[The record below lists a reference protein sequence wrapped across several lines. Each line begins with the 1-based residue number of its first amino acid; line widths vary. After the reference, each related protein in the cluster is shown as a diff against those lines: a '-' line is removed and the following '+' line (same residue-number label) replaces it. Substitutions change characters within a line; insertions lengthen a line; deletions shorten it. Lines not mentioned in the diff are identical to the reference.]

1 MKNWYRNLV
10 AAGVAVAVLGIGM
23 AATPAFADPVKDRQA
38 AMKTISKAGKALSKA
53 AKGGMTADAQKQA
66 QIIVAVSEK
75 LESMFPKGSGEGD
88 GKTHRDRPEI
98 WSDWA
103 SVQKDNAALKS
114 AAMKVAAGDLKAAG
128 DIGKAC
134 GACHKAFRGPK
145 PKKM

>member
-1 MKNWYRNLV
+1 MKNWYRNIV

-23 AATPAFADPVKDRQA
+23 ATNPAFADPAKDRQA
-38 AMKTISKAGKALSKA
+38 VMKTMSKAGKALGKA

-66 QIIVAVSEK
+66 QIIVAATEK
-75 LESMFPKGSGEGD
+75 LESMFPKGSGEGY
-88 GKTHRDRPEI
+88 GKTNRAKPEI

-103 SVQKDNAALKS
+103 KFQKANATLKS
-114 AAMKVAAGDLKAAG
+114 AAMKVASGDLKAAG